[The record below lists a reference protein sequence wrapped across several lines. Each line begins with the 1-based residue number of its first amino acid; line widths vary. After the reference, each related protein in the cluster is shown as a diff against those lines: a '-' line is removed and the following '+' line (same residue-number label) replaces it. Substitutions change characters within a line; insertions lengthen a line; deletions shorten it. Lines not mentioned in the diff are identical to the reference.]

1 MPLWWSSTQSLDA
14 QTEQLAARWNSLKA
28 FDFSGTGSNDA
39 AAWYGHA
46 KTFEACQKYAMCINA
61 EAWLHLNFFM
71 RNVDRIGTIMV

>member
-1 MPLWWSSTQSLDA
+1 M
-14 QTEQLAARWNSLKA
+14 KA

-71 RNVDRIGTIMV
+71 RNVDWIGAIMV